1 MNAVIFTGPT
11 ITAGEARNVL
21 DADYRP
27 PAAQGDVYRAARGGP
42 AVIAI
47 IDGYFER
54 TPSVWHKEI
63 LWAMSHGIH
72 VFGGASMGALRAA
85 ELDVFGMEG
94 VGSIFQAFRDGI
106 LEDDDEVA
114 VAHAGPE
121 FGYKAGSEAMV
132 DIRFTLGLALAAGVI
147 STETRTALES
157 VAKSLF
163 YPERNYAL
171 IAERAAELK
180 VAQGEIR
187 VFREWLPAGRASLKH
202 SDAMA
207 MLQVIRERLEAGV
220 EPKTVK
226 YTLENS
232 SMWESAWRL
241 AGDAAGAD
249 AVLLDSVLEELRL
262 EGEPYIYAQ
271 RAAMLRCLAVKHSY
285 VQGLGEAGGQ
295 VALAS
300 SRFWRAR
307 HVDDEDAKLDWLRAN
322 DLDERRLAALLDD
335 EARAAWIQALAAN
348 EAGGYMVDQ
357 LRVSGDYPRLV
368 ERAREKRR
376 SLEAVG
382 MQDVNAAGV
391 GLGREAL
398 LRWYFEERLHRPVP
412 EDLDEYSSNHGFA
425 GRSELEQALVREFC
439 YLKGQPVTLGTE
451 G

>member
-1 MNAVIFTGPT
+1 
-11 ITAGEARNVL
+11 
-21 DADYRP
+21 
-27 PAAQGDVYRAARGGP
+27 
-42 AVIAI
+42 
-47 IDGYFER
+47 
-54 TPSVWHKEI
+54 
-63 LWAMSHGIH
+63 
-72 VFGGASMGALRAA
+72 
-85 ELDVFGMEG
+85 
-94 VGSIFQAFRDGI
+94 
-106 LEDDDEVA
+106 
-114 VAHAGPE
+114 
-121 FGYKAGSEAMV
+121 
-132 DIRFTLGLALAAGVI
+132 
-147 STETRTALES
+147 
-157 VAKSLF
+157 
-163 YPERNYAL
+163 
-171 IAERAAELK
+171 
-180 VAQGEIR
+180 
-187 VFREWLPAGRASLKH
+187 
-202 SDAMA
+202 
-207 MLQVIRERLEAGV
+207 
-220 EPKTVK
+220 
-226 YTLENS
+226 
-232 SMWESAWRL
+232 
-241 AGDAAGAD
+241 
-249 AVLLDSVLEELRL
+249 
-262 EGEPYIYAQ
+262 
-271 RAAMLRCLAVKHSY
+271 MLRCLAVKHSY
-285 VQGLGEAGGQ
+285 VHGLGEAGGQ